1 MKQRQGKDKRVT
13 SSISLK
19 HEKKKAKGHKP
30 KKTKFHELMLRQKQ
44 LKIKLEKNKEIEEKR
59 KKRLH
64 QRKER
69 NVSMQKLTSK
79 GQPVMRHR
87 IKLLLKQMCPEN
99 A

>member
-1 MKQRQGKDKRVT
+1 
-13 SSISLK
+13 
-19 HEKKKAKGHKP
+19 
-30 KKTKFHELMLRQKQ
+30 MLRQKQ
-44 LKIKLEKNKEIEEKR
+44 LKEIKLEKNKEIEEKR